1 MVAKLQSFKEAHPW
15 FGSQIGSFL
24 NYIFLGKIV
33 QRNVS
38 GIILRREEA
47 IAS

>member
-1 MVAKLQSFKEAHPW
+1 MVAKLQSFKEANPW

-24 NYIFLGKIV
+24 NYVFLGKID
-33 QRNVS
+33 QRNVF

-47 IAS
+47 TAS